1 MIATTAEVINRVYPV
16 IKPNNLKEIFGTA
29 FTIREKGKEFLI
41 TAYHVAKHAI
51 YLEKNIVKI
60 SLRIGTIPH
69 STIVD
74 EKIIYTDEK
83 QDIIICEAPK
93 WMHNEKLHLT
103 STSEMTL
110 GQDVMW
116 MGYPEGYHGGLFINN
131 NTFITPIGIVAKG
144 ILGGFSTSQKG
155 FHMPQ
160 NENELIIEGRTSQG
174 YSGGPVVLK
183 NSKNITQVIG
193 VINNFIYTLM
203 KIKEKKELTYHPSFI
218 KATNLGEIMKK
229 VHEQLS

>member
-16 IKPNNLKEIFGTA
+16 MKQNNSKEILGTA
-29 FTIREKGKEFLI
+29 FSIREKEKEFLI
-41 TAYHVAKHAI
+41 TAYHVAEHAI
-51 YLEKNIVKI
+51 EKNTNKV
-60 SLRIGTIPH
+60 SLIIGTIPLG
-69 STIVD
+69 TRIY
-74 EKIIYTDEK
+74 EKIIYIDEEL
-83 QDIIICEAPK
+83 DIIILEAPK

-103 STSEMTL
+103 STLEMTL
-110 GQDVMW
+110 GREVMW
-116 MGYPEGYHGGLFINN
+116 MGYPEGYHGGLFIN

-160 NENELIIEGRTSQG
+160 NENRLIIEGRTSQG

-193 VINNFIYTLM
+193 VINAFTYTLI

-218 KATNLGEIMKK
+218 KATYLGKIMKK
-229 VHEQLS
+229 VHEQLSQQ